1 MELVVL
7 NILNG
12 ISFGAIL
19 FLLCSGLSLIFG
31 VMGILN
37 LSHGALYMIGAYV
50 GWTIAVQEGLNFWLA
65 VLAGGGVAGLLGLI
79 MERGFFRHLHGMINE
94 QVLLTFGFIYILT
107 NLGLWIWGGV
117 PRAPFTAPG
126 LTGSIEIMG
135 DWTYSKARLVIT
147 GIGIILGV
155 ALWWLQT
162 KTRIGIIIRAGM
174 DNKEMTVGLGINY
187 EAVAAAVFVLGCFL
201 AGGAGVIGAYLF
213 GVQLELGL
221 SILLLAIVVVVVGGT
236 GSVQGALVGGIL
248 IGLIISFGKALF
260 PEISMFLVYL
270 TMIIILLIK
279 PSGIMGKK
287 TERR

>member
-1 MELVVL
+1 MELVIL

-19 FLLCSGLSLIFG
+19 FILCSGLSLIFG
-31 VMGILN
+31 IMGILN

-50 GWTIAVQEGLNFWLA
+50 GWTIAIQGGLNFWLA
-65 VLAGGGVAGLLGLI
+65 VLAGGAVAGLLGLI
-79 MERGFFRHLHGMINE
+79 MERGFLRNLHGMINE
-94 QVLLTFGFIYILT
+94 QVLLTFGFVYMFT
-107 NLGLWIWGGV
+107 NLSLWIWGGV
-117 PRAPFTAPG
+117 PKAPFTAPG
-126 LTGSIEIMG
+126 LDGSIQIIG

-147 GIGIILGV
+147 GIGIILAA

-162 KTRIGIIIRAGM
+162 KTKMGSIIRAGM
-174 DNKEMTVGLGINY
+174 DNKEMTMGLGINY
-187 EAVAAAVFVLGCFL
+187 EAVAAAVFALGSFL

-213 GVQLELGL
+213 GVTLELGM

-236 GSVQGALVGGIL
+236 GSVQGALIGGIL

-260 PEISMFLVYL
+260 PQLSMFFVYL
-270 TMIIILLIK
+270 SMIVILLIK

-287 TERR
+287 S

>member
-1 MELVVL
+1 MELLVL
-7 NILNG
+7 NVLNG

-37 LSHGALYMIGAYV
+37 LSHGALYMVGAYV

-65 VLAGGGVAGLLGLI
+65 VLAGGGVAGILGLI

-117 PRAPFTAPG
+117 PKPPFTAPG

-147 GIGIILGV
+147 GIGIVLAA
-155 ALWWLQT
+155 ALWWLQA

-174 DNKEMTVGLGINY
+174 DNKEMTMGLGINY
-187 EAVAAAVFVLGCFL
+187 EAVATAVFFLGCFL
-201 AGGAGVIGAYLF
+201 AGGAGVIGSHLF
-213 GVQLELGL
+213 GIQLELGM

-260 PEISMFLVYL
+260 PQISMFLVYL
-270 TMIIILLIK
+270 TMIAILLIK

-287 TERR
+287 TEKR